1 MGREIYSGNWDN
13 MSFVEQKE
21 YMNRKLSYFI
31 RTQLYPYSP
40 FYRRV
45 FDENK
50 IKPEQIRKVEDL
62 RRIPFTYKA
71 DIAPTPENPM
81 RYMDFVLQPDE
92 ESMLKYL
99 PKMLYRMQRIERFLK
114 GEKNFKKSLHR
125 KFAPVHM
132 QLTTGTTGLPT
143 PILYAAGDVE
153 RMIEAGR
160 RIIELVGYGD
170 VVLRE
175 KSLVVNVMPFAPHLG
190 FWMVSY
196 MLERAGILS
205 FNTGGGR
212 ALGTERIIEAI
223 EKQRATGIVGMP
235 GYVYHLLRTANEK
248 KRDFSSVRL
257 VLVAGERIPY
267 GMKEKIGQF
276 LESMGAKDVRVLG
289 ALGFT
294 EGRKAYSECAPDG
307 DSGYHIFPDMDY
319 FEIVDPITEEP
330 VGEGEDGELVYTCL
344 EGQGTCVLRF
354 RTGDFVKGGIVYE
367 PCPSCGRKVPRL
379 SSDIVR
385 SGREKGFSLS
395 KVKGTLVNLGSFSS
409 VLSSNPRVVEW
420 QVEIRK
426 AHNDPFDVDVLDVFI
441 APAEGTSL
449 DTLREEIEEEILKA
463 TDIKP
468 NTIHFLPL
476 KAIEERLGS
485 EGGMGGIK
493 ELRVVD
499 KRPIS

>member
-1 MGREIYSGNWDN
+1 
-13 MSFVEQKE
+13 MSFEEQRE
-21 YMNRKLSYFI
+21 YRNQKLSHFI

-45 FDENK
+45 FDENG
-50 IKPEQIRKVEDL
+50 IKPEQIRRVEDL

-81 RYMDFVLQPDE
+81 RYKDFVLQPDE
-92 ESMLKYL
+92 ESMSKYL
-99 PKMLYRMQRIERFLK
+99 PKAEYRKMRLERFLK
-114 GEKNFKKSLHR
+114 GEKTFRKALHR
-125 KFAPVHM
+125 NFAPVHM
-132 QLTTGTTGLPT
+132 QFTTGTTGLPT
-143 PILYAAGDVE
+143 PIIYAADDVE

-160 RIIELVGYGD
+160 RIIQLVGYGD
-170 VVLRE
+170 IDRRVG
-175 KSLVVNVMPFAPHLG
+175 SLVVNVMPFAPHLG

-212 ALGTERIIEAI
+212 ILGTERIIAAI
-223 EKQRATGIVGMP
+223 EMLRATGIVGMP
-235 GYVYHLLRTANEK
+235 GYVYHLLRTATEEE
-248 KRDFSSVRL
+248 RDFSSVRL

-267 GMKEKIGQF
+267 GMKEKIRQF
-276 LESMGAKDVRVLG
+276 LETMGAKDVSVLG

-294 EGRKAYSECAPDG
+294 EARKAYSECSPEG
-307 DSGYHIFPDMDY
+307 NTGYHIFPDMDY
-319 FEIVDPITEEP
+319 FEIVDPQTEEP

-354 RTGDFVKGGIVYE
+354 RTGDFVRGGIVYE

-379 SSDIVR
+379 GSDIMR

-395 KVKGTLVNLGSFSS
+395 KVKGTLVDLGSFGS
-409 VLSSNPRVVEW
+409 VLNSNPRVVEW

-426 AHNDPFDVDVLDVFI
+426 AHDDPFDVDVVDVFVS
-441 APAEGTSL
+441 PAEGTNL
-449 DTLREEIEEEILKA
+449 DDLREEIEDQILKA

-485 EGGMGGIK
+485 QGGMGGIK

-499 KRPIS
+499 KRPMG